1 MLSLN
6 IMLSMLMLISTLL
19 ALFMAWKNHQRF
31 KLNTVVADELDA
43 ILHSAL
49 RTIEKKNK
57 AIGSGA
63 HQIRKNYTEGAPE
76 DINTPEMLSTL
87 LTVLIHKYGMAK
99 LSLEDFKGVPRDDFV
114 SIYIDTQT
122 NELVLS
128 LNQNLQEA
136 DASGTL
142 VGFTPACDD
151 TFH

>member
-6 IMLSMLMLISTLL
+6 IMLSILMLISTLL

-43 ILHSAL
+43 ILHNAL
-49 RTIEKKNK
+49 KSLKKKNQEL
-57 AIGSGA
+57 GSGA
-63 HQIRKNYTEGAPE
+63 HQLRKNYTGGAPE

-99 LSLEDFKGVPRDDFV
+99 LSLDDFTGVPKDDFV

-136 DASGTL
+136 DASGDMA
-142 VGFTPACDD
+142 GFTPACDD